1 MRPVDAAVVPAAAGA
16 TAPTLPRLVAYGGLR
31 MPLALLE
38 LPLFVLLP
46 NLYSQVHGMDLA
58 LIGAILLATRLLD
71 AFADPAIG
79 VAIDRSRAQP
89 AGRGWTYR
97 GWILRALPV
106 LALGFAGLL
115 LPPVAEGWL
124 AAWLIAASLV
134 TYLAYS
140 VVSIAYMGWGA
151 ELGSTPAERAR
162 VTAVREG
169 FGLVGVLAAAAL
181 LVPEQVRAL
190 TLAFVGLAALGAALL
205 ARAPLPAALA
215 QASPIEHGLA
225 ASWRTLRGNG
235 GFKWLLAIFLVNGVA
250 SAIPATL
257 VLFFVGDVLGAA
269 ERAPAFLGTYF
280 LAGAIGMPLWV
291 WAARRIGLRS
301 TWLVGMAFSVLAFV
315 WALGLGRGDTGSFLA
330 ICVLTGLALGADL
343 AMPPALLATV
353 IADHGDAGRREG
365 AYFGVWNLATKVVLA
380 LAAGIALPLLAALGY
395 QPGQA
400 GSDTLALSLT
410 YAALPCLMKLV
421 AGALLILAPI
431 HEPTRT

>member
-1 MRPVDAAVVPAAAGA
+1 MRPPDAAAATPAGAGA
-16 TAPTLPRLVAYGGLR
+16 TGPSLPRLVAYGGLR

-58 LIGAILLATRLLD
+58 LIGAILLGTRLLD
-71 AFADPAIG
+71 AFADPVIG
-79 VAIDRSRAQP
+79 VAIDRSR
-89 AGRGWTYR
+89 GRLGYR

-115 LPPVAEGWL
+115 LPPVAGGWL
-124 AAWLIAASLV
+124 AAWLVTASLV

-181 LVPEQVRAL
+181 LVPEQVRSL
-190 TLAFVGLAALGAALL
+190 TLAFVALAVIGAALL
-205 ARAPLPAALA
+205 TRAPLPAPAA
-215 QASPIEHGLA
+215 APAVPIEHGLG
-225 ASWRTLRGNG
+225 ASWRTLRANG
-235 GFKWLLAIFLVNGVA
+235 GFRWLLAIFLVNGVA

-257 VLFFVGDVLGAA
+257 VLFFVGDVLGAP

-280 LAGAIGMPLWV
+280 LAGAVGMPLWV

-353 IADHGDAGRREG
+353 IASHGDAGRREG
-365 AYFGVWNLATKVVLA
+365 AYFGVWNLATKLVLA
-380 LAAGIALPLLAALGY
+380 LAAGIALPLLGALGY
-395 QPGQA
+395 RPGEP

-421 AGALLILAPI
+421 AGAVLILAPI
-431 HEPTRT
+431 QEPTRT